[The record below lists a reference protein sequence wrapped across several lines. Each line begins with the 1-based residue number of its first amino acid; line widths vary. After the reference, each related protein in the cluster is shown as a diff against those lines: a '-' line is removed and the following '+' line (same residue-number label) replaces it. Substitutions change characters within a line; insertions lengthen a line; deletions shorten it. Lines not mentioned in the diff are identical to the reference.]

1 MTKRLYYDDAYTT
14 AFEARII
21 ERLTIDGQPAV
32 VLDQTYFYPEG
43 GGQPADRGSIVEVE
57 VLDVFTR
64 EDDNEVVHVLGEEI
78 SDDAVAC
85 RIDWPRRFDH
95 MQHHTGQ
102 HILTQAF
109 VQLIGA
115 NTIGFHLGAE
125 VVSIDLDTPQIDPAD
140 LVAVEELTN
149 QVIFEDRP
157 VAVRVIDPD
166 EADNVRVRKMPDH
179 LSTGGLRVVE
189 VEGFDATACGGTHV
203 ARTGEIGLLK
213 IIRLEKHGDETHVEF
228 LCGNRALRDYRQKH
242 AILGDLSASLT
253 CGYWEI
259 DRAIERLHSDLKE
272 TRRELK
278 SASKQLLTYEV
289 DRLVNETQPNTG
301 GVRVIKL
308 AFPDGDTGDIRA
320 LASRLIGE
328 PDTVVLFGVPGEKA
342 QVIAARS
349 GNLPQDMNVA
359 LKAALDVLGSERG
372 GGRPDF
378 CQGGGVPATEVQIN
392 TALDA
397 AEQSL
402 FPANR

>member
-1 MTKRLYYDDAYTT
+1 MTRRLYYDDAYTT
-14 AFEARII
+14 VFEARII
-21 ERLTIDGQPAV
+21 ERLAVDGQPAV
-32 VLDQTYFYPEG
+32 VLDQTCFYPEG
-43 GGQPADRGSIVEVE
+43 GGQPADRGTMAGVEVA
-57 VLDVFTR
+57 DVFTC
-64 EDDNEVVHVLGEEI
+64 EDDRAVVHVLGAEI
-78 SDDAVAC
+78 PSDGVFC
-85 RIDWPRRFDH
+85 EIDWPRRFDH

-125 VVSIDLDTPQIDPAD
+125 VVTIDLDIPQIDPSD
-140 LVAVEELTN
+140 LEAVEELAN
-149 QVIFEDRP
+149 RVIFENRS
-157 VAVRVIDPD
+157 VVVRVIDPD
-166 EADNVRVRKMPDH
+166 QADDVRVRKMPDH

-203 ARTGEIGLLK
+203 SRTGEIGLLK
-213 IIRLEKHGDETHVEF
+213 IIRLEKHGDETRVEF
-228 LCGNRALRDYRQKH
+228 LCGSRALRDYRQKH
-242 AILGDLSASLT
+242 AILSDLSASLT

-259 DRAIERLHSDLKE
+259 DGAIERLRGDLKE
-272 TRRELK
+272 ARSKLK

-289 DRLVNETQPNTG
+289 DRLVDETQPNAS
-301 GVRVIKL
+301 GVRVIKM
-308 AFPDGDTGDIRA
+308 AFPDGDASDIRA

-349 GNLPQDMNVA
+349 ENLSQDMNIA
-359 LKAALDVLGSERG
+359 LKAALGVLGSDRG

-378 CQGGGVPATEVQIN
+378 CQGGGVPATESRIN
-392 TALDA
+392 TALDT

-402 FPANR
+402 AGG